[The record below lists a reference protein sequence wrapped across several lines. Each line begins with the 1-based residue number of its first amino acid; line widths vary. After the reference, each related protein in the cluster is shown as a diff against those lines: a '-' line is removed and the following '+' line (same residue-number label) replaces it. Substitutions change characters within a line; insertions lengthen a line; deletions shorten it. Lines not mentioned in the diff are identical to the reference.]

1 MVDPVDLASDEDADL
16 AVLPLLLVGE
26 QVGDEQGKAWHS
38 HITETQSVTSLSL
51 VQCGNTSLF
60 LLMCRVMVAL

>member
-1 MVDPVDLASDEDADL
+1 MVDPVDLASYEDADL

-26 QVGDEQGKAWHS
+26 QVGDEQGKAC
-38 HITETQSVTSLSL
+38 HITETQSVTTLSL